1 MSYGNGTL
9 AIRITENAGPSDG
22 YMQVT
27 VYRIQDLRQQ
37 EFTVIEGPVTLNEGE
52 SIISFPAQ
60 IGPGQYK
67 LYVYLI
73 QNGER
78 KTAVI
83 RDIVV

>member
-1 MSYGNGTL
+1 MTD
-9 AIRITENAGPSDG
+9 TTGPSDG

-27 VYRIQDLRQQ
+27 VYRIQDLHQQ
-37 EFTVIEGPVTLNEGE
+37 EFTVIEGPVILNEGE
-52 SIISFPAQ
+52 NTLFFPAQ
-60 IGPGQYK
+60 FGSGQYK